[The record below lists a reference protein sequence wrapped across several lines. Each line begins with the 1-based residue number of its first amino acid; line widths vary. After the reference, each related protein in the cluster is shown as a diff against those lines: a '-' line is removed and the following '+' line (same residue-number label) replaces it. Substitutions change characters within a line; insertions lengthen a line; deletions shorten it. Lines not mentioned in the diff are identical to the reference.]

1 MAENNSDWVV
11 VYGATHEE
19 AKKFKYSQLE
29 KQRKK
34 RKRIYS
40 GLSFLHKTKKNQN
53 EQNINND
60 ILLNDVISDEVLD
73 EIDTSS
79 TSSSTNST
87 NETKEKDKKKKKN
100 NSNDNVNDEEDSNNE
115 IEDIENSNQDSF
127 NNKVNQD
134 QDINE
139 ETSESGDENL
149 NYYIKHR
156 ARTTNRSIIIICILL
171 FTFHLTLALIT
182 YYSSSDYRDKDVGC
196 TLKFT
201 GLYEKIPTSTTVFL
215 IPFMSAKFFTSVVI
229 PVIFSYIKEYK
240 FNVLDEKK
248 LIEFRTILENPIPL
262 EYFKKFCINDFCV
275 ENIMFWLSVGNFKEL
290 VEEEERKEAFDE
302 CVNLFIRNGARYQ
315 INISYSN
322 KNTLL
327 SLSDENKGEV
337 GIFDKARKEIYNLMQ
352 RNTFVE
358 FIGSSVWKEMI
369 IKLKED
375 KQIQLIN
382 RYSTLV

>member
-87 NETKEKDKKKKKN
+87 NETKEKDKKKQKN
-100 NSNDNVNDEEDSNNE
+100 NSNDNFNDEEDSNNE
-115 IEDIENSNQDSF
+115 IEDIGNSNQDSF

-182 YYSSSDYRDKDVGC
+182 YYSSSDYRDKDVG
-196 TLKFT
+196 
-201 GLYEKIPTSTTVFL
+201 
-215 IPFMSAKFFTSVVI
+215 
-229 PVIFSYIKEYK
+229 
-240 FNVLDEKK
+240 
-248 LIEFRTILENPIPL
+248 TILENPIPL

-302 CVNLFIRNGARYQ
+302 CINLFIRNGARYQ

-327 SLSDENKGEV
+327 SLPDENKGEV